1 MKQTLL
7 IELGAEELPPK
18 ALHRLG
24 SAFADSIRAALIEAG
39 LTTENEQENTEL
51 LATPRRLAVR
61 IAAVA
66 NQAPD
71 QNIDKLGPA
80 VDKAYDSNG
89 EPTPAAQGFARSC
102 GVAVSALE
110 HRQTEKGERL
120 AYQGTEPGRELKE
133 ILPEI
138 VSTALKNLPIPKRMR
153 WGDSQASFVRPV
165 HWLVALHG
173 KEVVDFEVYSCRSGR
188 VTYGH
193 RFHCGAA
200 IEIDHA
206 DNYTTLLEKFG
217 YVIADFYTRR
227 TSVRRQVEATAQTH
241 DGVALIEDEL
251 LDEVTALVEW
261 PVALA
266 GAFDKRFLVLPRE
279 ALIATMQGHQRYFPV
294 AEQGN
299 STDATLLPCFITVA
313 NIESKDPAQVIAGNE
328 RVVRP
333 RLSDALF
340 FFETDCRRGLDAYL
354 NELPSVSFQRELG
367 SVADKS
373 ARVASLAGSLAEALS
388 IPLAPVVRAA
398 ALAKAD
404 LLSEMVG
411 EFPELQGT
419 MGRYYALHAG
429 EPQDV
434 AHALEEQYAPRYA
447 GAPLP
452 QSPTG
457 QVLALADKFDTLAGI
472 FAIGKRP
479 SGDKDPYGL
488 RRAALGVLRILIE
501 TPLRLDLRSVIVKS
515 VGNQPV
521 TQDQGE
527 IETQL
532 ENFFGERLKAY
543 LADRDISS
551 DVFEAVAQLGLQDP
565 VDFTARCHA
574 VSEFLE
580 APAALSLCAAH
591 KRVRN
596 ILKNSNNLP
605 SLDESLLVETAEQ
618 DLHACITARNEETS
632 QYLAKQHYSE
642 ALQNLAR
649 LQTPVDKFFETVLV
663 MSDDSAV
670 RENRLALLA
679 SLDELCARIADI
691 SRLSPE

>member
-1 MKQTLL
+1 M
-7 IELGAEELPPK
+7 
-18 ALHRLG
+18 
-24 SAFADSIRAALIEAG
+24 
-39 LTTENEQENTEL
+39 
-51 LATPRRLAVR
+51 
-61 IAAVA
+61 
-66 NQAPD
+66 
-71 QNIDKLGPA
+71 
-80 VDKAYDSNG
+80 
-89 EPTPAAQGFARSC
+89 
-102 GVAVSALE
+102 
-110 HRQTEKGERL
+110 
-120 AYQGTEPGRELKE
+120 
-133 ILPEI
+133 
-138 VSTALKNLPIPKRMR
+138 
-153 WGDSQASFVRPV
+153 
-165 HWLVALHG
+165 
-173 KEVVDFEVYSCRSGR
+173 
-188 VTYGH
+188 
-193 RFHCGAA
+193 
-200 IEIDHA
+200 
-206 DNYTTLLEKFG
+206 
-217 YVIADFYTRR
+217 
-227 TSVRRQVEATAQTH
+227 
-241 DGVALIEDEL
+241 
-251 LDEVTALVEW
+251 
-261 PVALA
+261 
-266 GAFDKRFLVLPRE
+266 
-279 ALIATMQGHQRYFPV
+279 
-294 AEQGN
+294 
-299 STDATLLPCFITVA
+299 
-313 NIESKDPAQVIAGNE
+313 
-328 RVVRP
+328 
-333 RLSDALF
+333 
-340 FFETDCRRGLDAYL
+340 DAYL